1 VNVWHLDKDAPQIEF
16 PLNIRNLQQK
26 FLECLIQGNESQA
39 IIIISNLLYS
49 TISKERILFDIILP
63 TLNILNDMYSRGKI
77 SESEK
82 ILISTSAIDLVLMT
96 KFVSTLDTPKLKA
109 SSIIV
114 SGSEEANYFARIASV
129 ILYLMGWHSLYFGN
143 VENKIDPFFDI
154 DIQRLVTRKLKSM
167 NGLSTVM
174 IFSFNANTL
183 KFLSNTIKA
192 LRNKVENDLRIAI
205 FTNIDLLQESQGMDV
220 DYCTTDLKAL
230 IDWAKQ
236 EYHMSS

>member
-1 VNVWHLDKDAPQIEF
+1 LDKDAPQIEF
-16 PLNIRNLQQK
+16 PLNVRNLQQK

-109 SSIIV
+109 SSIVV

-129 ILYLMGWHSLYFGN
+129 VLYLIGWNSLYLGN

-167 NGLSTVM
+167 NGLSVVM
-174 IFSFNANTL
+174 IFSFNVNTL
-183 KFLSNTIKA
+183 KFLSNTIKV
-192 LRNKVENDLRIAI
+192 LRKKVENDLRIAI
-205 FTNIDLLQESQGMDV
+205 FTNIDLMQESQGMDV

-230 IDWAKQ
+230 IEWVKE
-236 EYHMSS
+236 EYRMSS

>member
-1 VNVWHLDKDAPQIEF
+1 LDKDAPQIEF
-16 PLNIRNLQQK
+16 PLNVRNLQQK
-26 FLECLIQGNESQA
+26 LLECLIQGNESQA

-109 SSIIV
+109 FSIVV

-129 ILYLMGWHSLYFGN
+129 ILYLMGWNSLYLGN

-154 DIQRLVTRKLKSM
+154 DIQRLVTKKLKTM
-167 NGLSTVM
+167 NGLSVVM

-183 KFLSNTIKA
+183 KFLSNTIKV

-205 FTNIDLLQESQGMDV
+205 FTKSDLLQESQDMDV

-230 IDWAKQ
+230 IDWTKE
-236 EYHMSS
+236 EYRTSS

>member
-1 VNVWHLDKDAPQIEF
+1 MDKDAPQIEF
-16 PLNIRNLQQK
+16 PLNVRNLQQK

-96 KFVSTLDTPKLKA
+96 KFVSTLDIPQLNA
-109 SSIIV
+109 SSIVV

-129 ILYLMGWHSLYFGN
+129 VLYLLGWHSLYLGN

-154 DIQRLVTRKLKSM
+154 DIQRLVTRKLKNM
-167 NGLSTVM
+167 NGLSIIL

-183 KFLSNTIKA
+183 KFLSNTIKV
-192 LRNKVENDLRIAI
+192 LRKKVENNLKIAI
-205 FTNIDLLQESQGMDV
+205 FTNNDLLQQSQGMDV
-220 DYCTTDLKAL
+220 DYCTTDLKA
-230 IDWAKQ
+230 IMDWAKE
-236 EYHMSS
+236 EYRKSS

>member
-1 VNVWHLDKDAPQIEF
+1 MDKDAPQIEF
-16 PLNIRNLQQK
+16 PLNVRNLQQK

-109 SSIIV
+109 SSIVV

-129 ILYLMGWHSLYFGN
+129 VLYLIGWNSLYLGN

-167 NGLSTVM
+167 NGLSVVM
-174 IFSFNANTL
+174 IFSFNVNTL
-183 KFLSNTIKA
+183 KFLSNTIKV
-192 LRNKVENDLRIAI
+192 LRKKVENDLRIAI
-205 FTNIDLLQESQGMDV
+205 FTNIDLMQESQGMDV

-230 IDWAKQ
+230 IDWVKE
-236 EYHMSS
+236 EYRMSS

>member
-1 VNVWHLDKDAPQIEF
+1 M
-16 PLNIRNLQQK
+16 
-26 FLECLIQGNESQA
+26 ECLIQGNEPQA

-49 TISKERILFDIILP
+49 PISKERILFDIILP

-129 ILYLMGWHSLYFGN
+129 ILYLLGWHSLYLGN

-154 DIQRLVTRKLKSM
+154 DIQRLVTRKLKGM
-167 NGLSTVM
+167 NGLSLVM

-183 KFLSNTIKA
+183 KFLSNTMKV
-192 LRNKVENDLRIAI
+192 LRKKVESDLRIAI
-205 FTNIDLLQESQGMDV
+205 YTNSDLLQESQGMDV

-230 IDWAKQ
+230 IDWAKR
-236 EYHMSS
+236 EYHLSS

>member
-1 VNVWHLDKDAPQIEF
+1 M
-16 PLNIRNLQQK
+16 
-26 FLECLIQGNESQA
+26 ECLIQGNESQA

-96 KFVSTLDTPKLKA
+96 KFVSTLDIPKLKA
-109 SSIIV
+109 SLIVV

-129 ILYLMGWHSLYFGN
+129 VLYLLGWHSLYLGN

-154 DIQRLVTRKLKSM
+154 DIQRLVTRKLKGM
-167 NGLSTVM
+167 NGLSIIM

-183 KFLSNTIKA
+183 KFLSNTIKV
-192 LRNKVENDLRIAI
+192 LRKKVENNLRIAI
-205 FTNIDLLQESQGMDV
+205 FTNNDLLQESQGMDV
-220 DYCTTDLKAL
+220 DYCTTDLKA
-230 IDWAKQ
+230 ITDWAKE
-236 EYHMSS
+236 EYRKSS

>member
-1 VNVWHLDKDAPQIEF
+1 MDKDAPQIEF
-16 PLNIRNLQQK
+16 PLNVRNLQQK

-96 KFVSTLDTPKLKA
+96 KFVSTLDIPKLKA
-109 SSIIV
+109 SLIVV

-129 ILYLMGWHSLYFGN
+129 VLYLLGWHSLYLGN

-154 DIQRLVTRKLKSM
+154 DIQRLVTRKLKGM
-167 NGLSTVM
+167 NGLSIIM

-183 KFLSNTIKA
+183 KFLSNTIKV
-192 LRNKVENDLRIAI
+192 LRKKVENNLRIAI
-205 FTNIDLLQESQGMDV
+205 FTNNDLLQESQGMDV
-220 DYCTTDLKAL
+220 DYCTTDLKA
-230 IDWAKQ
+230 ITDWAKE
-236 EYHMSS
+236 EYRKSS

>member
-1 VNVWHLDKDAPQIEF
+1 LDKDAPQIEF
-16 PLNIRNLQQK
+16 PLNVRNLQQK
-26 FLECLIQGNESQA
+26 LLECLIQGNESQA

-109 SSIIV
+109 FSIVV

-129 ILYLMGWHSLYFGN
+129 ILYLMGWNSLYLGN

-154 DIQRLVTRKLKSM
+154 DIQRLVTKKLKTM
-167 NGLSTVM
+167 NGLSVVM

-183 KFLSNTIKA
+183 KFLSNTFKV

-205 FTNIDLLQESQGMDV
+205 FTKNDLLQESQDMGV

-230 IDWAKQ
+230 IYWAKE
-236 EYHMSS
+236 EYRTSS

>member
-1 VNVWHLDKDAPQIEF
+1 MDKDAPQIEF
-16 PLNIRNLQQK
+16 PLNVRNLQQK
-26 FLECLIQGNESQA
+26 FLECLLQGNESQA

-96 KFVSTLDTPKLKA
+96 KFVSTLDIPRLKA
-109 SSIIV
+109 SSIVV

-129 ILYLMGWHSLYFGN
+129 MLYLMGWNSLYLGN

-167 NGLSTVM
+167 NGLSVVM
-174 IFSFNANTL
+174 IFSFNINTL
-183 KFLSNTIKA
+183 KFLSNTIKV
-192 LRNKVENDLRIAI
+192 LRKKVENDLRIAI
-205 FTNIDLLQESQGMDV
+205 FTNNDLMQESQGMDV
-220 DYCTTDLKAL
+220 DFCTTDLKAL
-230 IDWAKQ
+230 IVWIKE
-236 EYHMSS
+236 EYRMSS

>member
-1 VNVWHLDKDAPQIEF
+1 MDKDAPQIEF

-26 FLECLIQGNESQA
+26 FLECLIEGNESQA

-96 KFVSTLDTPKLKA
+96 KFVSTLDAPKLKA
-109 SSIIV
+109 SSIVV

-129 ILYLMGWHSLYFGN
+129 NMYLMGWHSLYLGN

-154 DIQRLVTRKLKSM
+154 DIQRLLTRKLKSR
-167 NGLSTVM
+167 NGLSVVM

-183 KFLSNTIKA
+183 KFLSNTIKV
-192 LRNKVENDLRIAI
+192 LRKKIENDLRIAI
-205 FTNIDLLQESQGMDV
+205 FTNNDLLQESEGMDV

-230 IDWAKQ
+230 IDWAKG
-236 EYHMSS
+236 EYDMSS

>member
-1 VNVWHLDKDAPQIEF
+1 LDKDAPQIEF
-16 PLNIRNLQQK
+16 PLNVRNLQQK
-26 FLECLIQGNESQA
+26 FLECLLQGNESQA

-96 KFVSTLDTPKLKA
+96 KFVSTLDIPKLKA
-109 SSIIV
+109 SSIVV

-129 ILYLMGWHSLYFGN
+129 ILYLMGWNSLYLGN

-167 NGLSTVM
+167 NGLSVVM
-174 IFSFNANTL
+174 IFSFNINTL
-183 KFLSNTIKA
+183 KFLSNTIKV
-192 LRNKVENDLRIAI
+192 LRKKVENDLRIAI
-205 FTNIDLLQESQGMDV
+205 FTNNDLMQESQGMDV
-220 DYCTTDLKAL
+220 DFCTTDLKAL
-230 IDWAKQ
+230 IVWIKE
-236 EYHMSS
+236 EYRMSS

>member
-1 VNVWHLDKDAPQIEF
+1 MDKDAPQIEF

-26 FLECLIQGNESQA
+26 FLECLIEGNESQA

-96 KFVSTLDTPKLKA
+96 KFVSTLDAPKLKA
-109 SSIIV
+109 SSIVV

-129 ILYLMGWHSLYFGN
+129 NMYLMGWHSLYLGN

-154 DIQRLVTRKLKSM
+154 DIQRLLTRKLKSR
-167 NGLSTVM
+167 NGLSVVM

-183 KFLSNTIKA
+183 KFLSNTIKV
-192 LRNKVENDLRIAI
+192 LRKKIENDLRIAI
-205 FTNIDLLQESQGMDV
+205 FTNNDLLQESEGMDV
-220 DYCTTDLKAL
+220 DCCTTDLKAL
-230 IDWAKQ
+230 IDWAKG
-236 EYHMSS
+236 EYDMSS

>member
-1 VNVWHLDKDAPQIEF
+1 MDKDAPQIEF
-16 PLNIRNLQQK
+16 PLNVRNLQQK
-26 FLECLIQGNESQA
+26 FLECLLQGNESQA

-96 KFVSTLDTPKLKA
+96 KFVSTLDIPKLKA
-109 SSIIV
+109 SSIVV

-129 ILYLMGWHSLYFGN
+129 MLYLMGWNSLYLGN

-167 NGLSTVM
+167 NGLSVVM
-174 IFSFNANTL
+174 IFSFNINTL
-183 KFLSNTIKA
+183 KFLSNTIKV
-192 LRNKVENDLRIAI
+192 LRKKVENDLRIAI
-205 FTNIDLLQESQGMDV
+205 FTNNDLMQESKGMDV
-220 DYCTTDLKAL
+220 DFCTTDLKAL
-230 IDWAKQ
+230 IVWIKE
-236 EYHMSS
+236 EYRMSS

>member
-1 VNVWHLDKDAPQIEF
+1 MDKDAPEIEF
-16 PLNIRNLQQK
+16 PLNVRNLQQK

-96 KFVSTLDTPKLKA
+96 KFVSTLDIPKLNA
-109 SSIIV
+109 SSIVV

-129 ILYLMGWHSLYFGN
+129 VLYLLGWHSLYLGN

-154 DIQRLVTRKLKSM
+154 DIQRLVTRKLKNM
-167 NGLSTVM
+167 NGLSIIL

-183 KFLSNTIKA
+183 KFLSNTIKV
-192 LRNKVENDLRIAI
+192 LRKKVENNLKIAI
-205 FTNIDLLQESQGMDV
+205 FTNNDLLQQSQGMDV
-220 DYCTTDLKAL
+220 DYCTTDLKA
-230 IDWAKQ
+230 IMDWAKE
-236 EYHMSS
+236 EYRKSS

>member
-1 VNVWHLDKDAPQIEF
+1 MM
-16 PLNIRNLQQK
+16 
-26 FLECLIQGNESQA
+26 QGNESQA

-129 ILYLMGWHSLYFGN
+129 ILYLMGWYSLYFGN

-167 NGLSTVM
+167 NGLSVVM

-192 LRNKVENDLRIAI
+192 LRKKVENDLRIAI
-205 FTNIDLLQESQGMDV
+205 FTNTDLLQESQGMDV

-236 EYHMSS
+236 EYHYSS

>member
-1 VNVWHLDKDAPQIEF
+1 LDKDAPQIEF
-16 PLNIRNLQQK
+16 PLNVRNLQQK
-26 FLECLIQGNESQA
+26 FLECLLQGNESQA

-109 SSIIV
+109 SSIVV

-129 ILYLMGWHSLYFGN
+129 MLYLMGWNSLYLGN

-154 DIQRLVTRKLKSM
+154 DIQRLVTRKFKSM
-167 NGLSTVM
+167 NGLSVDM
-174 IFSFNANTL
+174 IFSFNINTL
-183 KFLSNTIKA
+183 KFLSNTIKV
-192 LRNKVENDLRIAI
+192 LRKKVENDLRIAI
-205 FTNIDLLQESQGMDV
+205 FTDNDLMQESQGMDV
-220 DYCTTDLKAL
+220 DFCTTDLKAL
-230 IDWAKQ
+230 IVWIKE
-236 EYHMSS
+236 EYRMSS

>member
-1 VNVWHLDKDAPQIEF
+1 MDKDAPQIEF
-16 PLNIRNLQQK
+16 PLNVRNLQQK
-26 FLECLIQGNESQA
+26 FLECLLQGNESQA

-82 ILISTSAIDLVLMT
+82 IVISTSAIDLVLMI

-129 ILYLMGWHSLYFGN
+129 ILYLMGWHSLYLGN

-167 NGLSTVM
+167 NGLSIVM

-183 KFLSNTIKA
+183 KFLSNTMKA
-192 LRNKVENDLRIAI
+192 LRKKVENDLRIAI
-205 FTNIDLLQESQGMDV
+205 YTNSDLLQESLGMDV

-236 EYHMSS
+236 EYNLSS

>member
-1 VNVWHLDKDAPQIEF
+1 
-16 PLNIRNLQQK
+16 
-26 FLECLIQGNESQA
+26 LECLIQGNESQA

-114 SGSEEANYFARIASV
+114 SGSEEANYFARIGSV

-154 DIQRLVTRKLKSM
+154 DIQRLITRKLKSM
-167 NGLSTVM
+167 NGLSVVM

-192 LRNKVENDLRIAI
+192 LRKKVENDLRIAI
-205 FTNIDLLQESQGMDV
+205 FTNTDLLQESQSMDA

-230 IDWAKQ
+230 IEWAKQ
-236 EYHMSS
+236 EYRYSS

>member
-1 VNVWHLDKDAPQIEF
+1 
-16 PLNIRNLQQK
+16 
-26 FLECLIQGNESQA
+26 
-39 IIIISNLLYS
+39 
-49 TISKERILFDIILP
+49 
-63 TLNILNDMYSRGKI
+63 
-77 SESEK
+77 
-82 ILISTSAIDLVLMT
+82 MT

-129 ILYLMGWHSLYFGN
+129 ILYLLGWHSLYLGN

-154 DIQRLVTRKLKSM
+154 DIQRLVTRKLKGM
-167 NGLSTVM
+167 NGLSLVM

-183 KFLSNTIKA
+183 KFLSNTMKV
-192 LRNKVENDLRIAI
+192 LRKKVESDLRIAI
-205 FTNIDLLQESQGMDV
+205 YTNSDLLQESQGMDV

-236 EYHMSS
+236 EYHLSS